1 MARKRS
7 KSRKS
12 SRRRRGMGNIL
23 TVRRA
28 GMRGLADFKKIDAGS
43 AILPILIGGGLTALT
58 VAGIRY
64 ATVTSTAPVTE
75 GQQKLYR
82 FASAA
87 GLGVGVLA
95 SGALFAFSGASA
107 AVSAAT
113 ASFFVAATGVV
124 HDWYSANY
132 PVSQAVM
139 LADMASSPRPTEPQ
153 LVPPS
158 AAAAAAATAT
168 TEGLGY
174 YGGAR
179 RALRQNPRAA
189 FGAVVAEP
197 VNGIVLESTRG
208 LGATVDSQYG
218 GGYEVNLGA
227 VNTGAFGTPGFKV

>member
-7 KSRKS
+7 KSR
-12 SRRRRGMGNIL
+12 RRRRGMGNIL

-28 GMRGLADFKKIDAGS
+28 GMRGLKDFKKIDAGS

-64 ATVTSTAPVTE
+64 ATVSATAPLTE
-75 GQQKLYR
+75 GQQKMYR
-82 FASAA
+82 YASAA
-87 GLGVGVLA
+87 GLGVGALA

-113 ASFFVAATGVV
+113 ASVFVAVTGVV

-132 PVSQAVM
+132 GAAQQTM
-139 LADMASSPRPTEPQ
+139 LGDMVPATLPRQPTFAAP
-153 LVPPS
+153 
-158 AAAAAAATAT
+158 AAAPA
-168 TEGLGY
+168 GSLGY
-174 YGGAR
+174 YGGAAS
-179 RALRQNPRAA
+179 ALRQGPRHQAA

-197 VNGIVLESTRG
+197 VNGIVMEPVNG
-208 LGATVDSQYG
+208 LGATVDSPYG
-218 GGYEVNLGA
+218 GGAYVNLGA

>member
-1 MARKRS
+1 MARKR
-7 KSRKS
+7 KS
-12 SRRRRGMGNIL
+12 SRRRRRGMGNIL

-28 GMRGLADFKKIDAGS
+28 GMRGLKDFKKIDAGS

-64 ATVTSTAPVTE
+64 ATVTSEATVSE

-82 FASAA
+82 YASAA

-113 ASFFVAATGVV
+113 ASVFVAVTGVV

-132 PVSQAVM
+132 GAAQQALLGDMVPATLPRQPT
-139 LADMASSPRPTEPQ
+139 LAAPAPAT
-153 LVPPS
+153 VP
-158 AAAAAAATAT
+158 AR
-168 TEGLGY
+168 GLGY
-174 YGGAR
+174 YGGAAA
-179 RALRQNPRAA
+179 ALRQGPRHQAA

-197 VNGIVLESTRG
+197 VNGIVMEPVRG
-208 LGATVDSQYG
+208 LGASVDSQYG

>member
-1 MARKRS
+1 MARKR
-7 KSRKS
+7 KS
-12 SRRRRGMGNIL
+12 SRRRRRGMGNIL

-64 ATVTSTAPVTE
+64 ATVTSESTVSV

-82 FASAA
+82 YASAA

-113 ASFFVAATGVV
+113 ASVFVAVTGVV

-132 PVSQAVM
+132 GERQETM
-139 LADMASSPRPTEPQ
+139 LGDMVPATLPRQPT
-153 LVPPS
+153 LAPPTP
-158 AAAAAAATAT
+158 ATAPAR
-168 TEGLGY
+168 GLGY
-174 YGGAR
+174 YGGAAS
-179 RALRQNPRAA
+179 ALRMGPRHQAA
-189 FGAVVAEP
+189 FGSVVAEP
-197 VNGIVLESTRG
+197 VNGIVLEQMNG
-208 LGATVDSQYG
+208 LGATADSQYG

>member
-1 MARKRS
+1 MARKR
-7 KSRKS
+7 KS
-12 SRRRRGMGNIL
+12 SRRRRRGMGNIL

-28 GMRGLADFKKIDAGS
+28 GMRGLKDFKKIDAGS

-64 ATVTSTAPVTE
+64 ATVTSESTLSE
-75 GQQKLYR
+75 GQQKMYR
-82 FASAA
+82 YASAA

-113 ASFFVAATGVV
+113 ASVFVAVTGVV

-132 PVSQAVM
+132 PVAQTALLGDMVPATLPRQPT
-139 LADMASSPRPTEPQ
+139 LAAP
-153 LVPPS
+153 
-158 AAAAAAATAT
+158 ATAPAR
-168 TEGLGY
+168 GLGY
-174 YGGAR
+174 YGGAAS
-179 RALRQNPRAA
+179 ALRQGPRHQAQ

-197 VNGIVLESTRG
+197 VNGIVMEPVRG
-208 LGATVDSQYG
+208 LGATADSQYG

>member
-1 MARKRS
+1 MARHRRKHSR
-7 KSRKS
+7 SRKH
-12 SRRRRGMGNIL
+12 RRGMGNIL

-43 AILPILIGGGLTALT
+43 AILPLIIGGGLTALT

-64 ATVTSTAPVTE
+64 ATVTSTSEVSV

-107 AVSAAT
+107 AVSAAV
-113 ASFFVAATGVV
+113 SSVLVAATGVV

-132 PVSQAVM
+132 PAAQFTM
-139 LADMASSPRPTEPQ
+139 LREMQSSPAPTEPT
-153 LVPPS
+153 L
-158 AAAAAAATAT
+158 AT
-168 TEGLGY
+168 TQGLGY

-179 RALRQNPRAA
+179 QALRQGPMRS